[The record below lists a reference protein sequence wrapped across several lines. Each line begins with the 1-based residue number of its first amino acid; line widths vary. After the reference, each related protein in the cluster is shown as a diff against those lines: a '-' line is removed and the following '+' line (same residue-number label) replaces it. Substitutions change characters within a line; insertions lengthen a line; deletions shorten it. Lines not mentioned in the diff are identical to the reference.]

1 MFNKMLKRQLKKL
14 NIDENIPP
22 ENKES
27 WNEFLDLI
35 NLTYDEY
42 ELHLQRSNNT
52 LNVAT
57 EEMQKLYKELETNSR
72 QTIQSLDAKL
82 QNIMISAPCIIIWLD
97 QNGIIEGCNE
107 QFKKMISSQYNFQSQ
122 NLTCKD
128 IGFNNL
134 HQKILEFSNSSEKE
148 LSTIITLNVNDHIY
162 HYKITFNYLEKSKI
176 SAIGFDLT
184 EDIQKQN
191 TINDIQAKAIQ
202 NSKLA
207 VLGEMAAGIAHEINN
222 PLMILTSIT
231 FLVQRHVEQSKFE
244 QIPDKLSKIQDTIS
258 RISRIVNGL
267 RTFAR
272 DGEKDPFMPTDISY
286 VINESLELC
295 RENLLY
301 KKVNIIYE
309 NPFKIPIIVD
319 CRETQISQVIIN
331 LISNAADAISNVTS
345 KWIKISL
352 EKDEKNLFIKVIDSG
367 NGISQEIHEKIFQP
381 FFTTKDV
388 GSGTGLGLSI
398 SRGIAQSHNGQLYLD
413 DAHSNTC
420 FVLQLPLSQHN

>member
-107 QFKKMISSQYNFQSQ
+107 QFKKMISSQYNFQFQ

-162 HYKITFNYLEKSKI
+162 HYKMTFNYLEKSKI

-331 LISNAADAISNVTS
+331 LISNAADAISNATS

-420 FVLQLPLSQHN
+420 FVLQLPLSQYN